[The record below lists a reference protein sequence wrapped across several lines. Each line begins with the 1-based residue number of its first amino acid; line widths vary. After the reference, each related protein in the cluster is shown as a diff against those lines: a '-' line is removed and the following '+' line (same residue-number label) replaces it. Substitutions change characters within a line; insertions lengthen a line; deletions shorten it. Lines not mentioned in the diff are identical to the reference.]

1 MNYIKLGFVIQGNVQ
16 LMLYLPS
23 HGEGKGGGTKYM
35 CMGEISCR
43 IGCRPLRRERE
54 RERGA
59 LGRWGE
65 RDLFLCQ
72 NDNGSIAS
80 KFVCSRGHVLMMAL

>member
-1 MNYIKLGFVIQGNVQ
+1 MNYIKLGFVIQGNVR

-35 CMGEISCR
+35 CMGEISCQ

-54 RERGA
+54 REREGHWA
-59 LGRWGE
+59 GGGRGIFSCVKMIME
-65 RDLFLCQ
+65 VLHQ
-72 NDNGSIAS
+72 NLSVQGGM
-80 KFVCSRGHVLMMAL
+80 C